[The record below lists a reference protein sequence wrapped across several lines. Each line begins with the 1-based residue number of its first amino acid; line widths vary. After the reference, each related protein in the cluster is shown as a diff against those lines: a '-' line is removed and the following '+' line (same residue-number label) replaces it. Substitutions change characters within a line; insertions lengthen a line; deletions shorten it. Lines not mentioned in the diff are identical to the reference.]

1 LISKYVTAVEL
12 ADDANEY
19 PLLKVP
25 PYLRA
30 QVDVLKELTWFY
42 VIDNRSI
49 KTQQHGQRMVVKN
62 LFKIYLDAGVSEDA
76 DVRGIVPES
85 QKEQLRRVGT
95 KEQQVRVVAD
105 LISSMTEQ
113 QLMMTHRKLTGIEQG
128 SITDL
133 I

>member
-1 LISKYVTAVEL
+1 
-12 ADDANEY
+12 
-19 PLLKVP
+19 
-25 PYLRA
+25 
-30 QVDVLKELTWFY
+30 
-42 VIDNRSI
+42 
-49 KTQQHGQRMVVKN
+49 MVVKN
-62 LFKIYLDAGVSEDA
+62 LFEIYLDAGVSEDA
-76 DVRGIVPES
+76 NVRGILPES

-113 QLMMTHRKLTGIEQG
+113 QLMLTHRKLTGIDLC